1 MVASSDVEFTDILSE
16 LFSPEAPPL
25 SPAVAQWAL
34 SLRLTDAQKDRML
47 ELADLSSRGVISDSQ
62 RREMEKYRDAGKFL
76 TVLHAKARLSLK
88 QQSKVN

>member
-1 MVASSDVEFTDILSE
+1 MVASSGIEFTDILSE

-25 SPAVAQWAL
+25 APPVAQWAL
-34 SLRLTDAQKDRML
+34 SLRLTDAQKERML

-62 RREMEKYRDAGKFL
+62 RREMEEYRDAGNFL